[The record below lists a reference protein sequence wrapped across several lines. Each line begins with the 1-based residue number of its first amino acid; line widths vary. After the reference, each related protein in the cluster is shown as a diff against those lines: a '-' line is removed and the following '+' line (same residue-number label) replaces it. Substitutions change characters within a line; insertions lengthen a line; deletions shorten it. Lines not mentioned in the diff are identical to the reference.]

1 MEKSTALILWFDQ
14 IDVADV
20 PLVGGKNA
28 SLGEMYVQLRQR
40 GVAVPNG
47 FALTATGYRL
57 FMAES
62 GLEAKLKKILTGLDT
77 NDTKNLASRGQ
88 AARAAILEATLP
100 DEIKAALTEAYGH
113 LCLQYGPN
121 TDVAVRSS
129 ATAEDLPDASFAGQ
143 QETYLNIRGPEAIIE
158 ATKKCIASLFTDRA
172 ISYRVDKKFSH
183 LDAALSVGVQKMV
196 RSDKAASGVLFTL
209 DTETGFPNVVYVT
222 SIYGLGELIVQGI
235 VNPDE
240 FYCFKP
246 ALREGKR
253 SIISRKLGSKKQRM
267 IYSADPQK
275 PTLKMAVPKAQQQR
289 FAITDDEV
297 LTLAHWGLAIE
308 DHYSKRAN
316 KWQPMDIEWAKDGES
331 GQLFIVQARPETI
344 HSAAKER
351 VINTYKLKEKSTP
364 LLRGAAVGNKI
375 SSGPA
380 RVILDASQMHEF
392 KNGEILVTEITDPD
406 WEPIMKKAAAI
417 ITDKGGRTSHAAIVS
432 RELGIACVVGTATAT
447 KVIKTGNPVTVDC
460 SVGEEGVVWAGILPF
475 ETQCVKLNE
484 LPTIK
489 THLMTNVGTPDE
501 AFRLWNLPVTGVGLA
516 REEFII
522 ASHIQV
528 HPRALLEY
536 DQLKS
541 KAVQKKIDA
550 LTAGYADRTTYY
562 IERLA
567 QGLSKIAAAFFPNPV
582 IVRFSDFKTNEYRTL
597 LGGDQFEPT
606 EENPMLGWR
615 GASRYYDPR
624 FKAAFVL
631 ECQALRMAREQL
643 GLSNIIPMIPFV
655 RTPKEARQVLEIMA
669 ENGLRRGQN
678 GLKVYMMCEIPSN
691 VILADQFL
699 PLVDGFS
706 IGSNDLTQLTL
717 GLDRDNGTLNHVANE
732 RDPAVK
738 ELIRVAIHKCREQ
751 GKYIGIC
758 GQAPSDY
765 DDVLEFLIEEGI
777 ESISLNPDT
786 VLPGLLKIAKKEL
799 ALNK

>member
-1 MEKSTALILWFDQ
+1 MEKDSALILWFDQ

-57 FMAES
+57 FMAQS
-62 GLEAKLKKILTGLDT
+62 RLEKKLKEILSGLDT
-77 NDTKNLASRGQ
+77 DDTKNLASRGK

-100 DEIKAALTEAYGH
+100 HEIKAALTEAYGH

-172 ISYRVDKKFSH
+172 ISHRVDKKFSH

-316 KWQPMDIEWAKDGES
+316 KWQPMDIEWTKDVESRLFLIAK
-331 GQLFIVQARPETI
+331 GQGLRQA
-344 HSAAKER
+344 
-351 VINTYKLKEKSTP
+351 
-364 LLRGAAVGNKI
+364 
-375 SSGPA
+375 
-380 RVILDASQMHEF
+380 D
-392 KNGEILVTEITDPD
+392 
-406 WEPIMKKAAAI
+406 
-417 ITDKGGRTSHAAIVS
+417 IVS
-432 RELGIACVVGTATAT
+432 GELGIACVVGTATAT
-447 KVIKTGNPVTVDC
+447 RVIKTGNPVTIDC

-475 ETQCVKLNE
+475 YTQCVKL
-484 LPTIK
+484 K
-489 THLMTNVGTPDE
+489 
-501 AFRLWNLPVTGVGLA
+501 
-516 REEFII
+516 
-522 ASHIQV
+522 
-528 HPRALLEY
+528 
-536 DQLKS
+536 
-541 KAVQKKIDA
+541 
-550 LTAGYADRTTYY
+550 
-562 IERLA
+562 
-567 QGLSKIAAAFFPNPV
+567 
-582 IVRFSDFKTNEYRTL
+582 
-597 LGGDQFEPT
+597 
-606 EENPMLGWR
+606 
-615 GASRYYDPR
+615 
-624 FKAAFVL
+624 
-631 ECQALRMAREQL
+631 
-643 GLSNIIPMIPFV
+643 
-655 RTPKEARQVLEIMA
+655 
-669 ENGLRRGQN
+669 
-678 GLKVYMMCEIPSN
+678 
-691 VILADQFL
+691 
-699 PLVDGFS
+699 
-706 IGSNDLTQLTL
+706 
-717 GLDRDNGTLNHVANE
+717 
-732 RDPAVK
+732 
-738 ELIRVAIHKCREQ
+738 
-751 GKYIGIC
+751 
-758 GQAPSDY
+758 
-765 DDVLEFLIEEGI
+765 
-777 ESISLNPDT
+777 
-786 VLPGLLKIAKKEL
+786 
-799 ALNK
+799 